1 MKKLLKTF
9 TRMGGRQN
17 AMEAKQNTLED
28 SHSDVVPRVE
38 RLEESKNNARGDGEG
53 MNELIAKCV
62 REEVYEAKQRDMR
75 RKNVI
80 VRNLPDPA
88 EDKTDED
95 NIKLLTDEL
104 GITQKVNITEAQRL
118 GKEGKKDGDDR
129 PRLLKLECESLE
141 QVQLFLNK
149 SRKLM
154 NCRSMKDVYIGK
166 DWTKKQQREQRIL
179 RVALQERREES
190 DEAGMAK
197 PGGLKEAR

>member
-1 MKKLLKTF
+1 M
-9 TRMGGRQN
+9 
-17 AMEAKQNTLED
+17 D
-28 SHSDVVPRVE
+28 
-38 RLEESKNNARGDGEG
+38 
-53 MNELIAKCV
+53 ELIAKCV
-62 REEVYEAKQRDMR
+62 REEVYEAKQRDMTHMR

-80 VRNLPDPA
+80 VRNLPEPT

-104 GITQKVNITEAQRL
+104 GITQKVNITEAKRL

-141 QVQLFLNK
+141 QVQLFLNN

-166 DWTKKQQREQRIL
+166 DWTQNQQREQRIL
-179 RVALQERREES
+179 RVALQS
-190 DEAGMAK
+190 EAGMEK

>member
-1 MKKLLKTF
+1 
-9 TRMGGRQN
+9 
-17 AMEAKQNTLED
+17 
-28 SHSDVVPRVE
+28 
-38 RLEESKNNARGDGEG
+38 

-62 REEVYEAKQRDMR
+62 REDVYEAKQSRLKQRDMR
-75 RKNVI
+75 RKNVT
-80 VRNLPDPA
+80 VGNLPEPT

-104 GITQKVNITEAQRL
+104 GITQKVNKTEAMRL

-141 QVQLFLNK
+141 QVQLFLNN

-166 DWTKKQQREQRIL
+166 D
-179 RVALQERREES
+179 
-190 DEAGMAK
+190 
-197 PGGLKEAR
+197 